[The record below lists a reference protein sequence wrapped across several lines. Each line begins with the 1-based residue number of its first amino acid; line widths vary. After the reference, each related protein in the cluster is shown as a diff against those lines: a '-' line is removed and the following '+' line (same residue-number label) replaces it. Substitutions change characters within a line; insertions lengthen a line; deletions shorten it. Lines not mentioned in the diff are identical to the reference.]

1 MSDQQ
6 TAVRPA
12 RSNRGRVRR
21 VVRGVGWTLIATGV
35 VILLYLV
42 YLLFFT
48 NLQTEQAQ
56 DELLDQWQLEVEG
69 DDATLPGEGDDGPA
83 EAVDPG
89 DAYAAMWFERDGE
102 RIIHDEVLYVVEGTS
117 VADLRR
123 GPGHYADTAAPGADG
138 NFAVSGH
145 RTTYGAPFFHLD
157 RLQEGDRIHVVD
169 RRNRE
174 WVYEFRARR
183 IVAPSDV
190 WVISEDPLDDG
201 APLLTLT
208 TCHPRFSDAQRL
220 IVFADLVG
228 DPRSEDPAADEA
240 AA

>member
-1 MSDQQ
+1 MTQAQ
-6 TAVRPA
+6 TAT
-12 RSNRGRVRR
+12 RR
-21 VVRGVGWTLIATGV
+21 VVRTAGWALIATGA

-56 DELLDQWQLEVEG
+56 GELLDQWELEVEG
-69 DDATLPGEGDDGPA
+69 GTDQLPGEAEEAGAAPPA
-83 EAVDPG
+83 EPG

-102 RIIHDEVLYVVEGTS
+102 RIVHDDVLYVVEGTA

-123 GPGHYADTAAPGADG
+123 GPGHYTETAAPGADG
-138 NFAVSGH
+138 NVAVSGH

-169 RRNRE
+169 RQDRE
-174 WVYEFRARR
+174 WVYAFRERR

-190 WVISEDPLDDG
+190 WVIGDDPLGDG

-208 TCHPRFSDAQRL
+208 TCHPRFSDAQRM
-220 IVFADLVG
+220 IVFAELVG
-228 DPRSEDPAADEA
+228 EPRSAGGEGST
-240 AA
+240 